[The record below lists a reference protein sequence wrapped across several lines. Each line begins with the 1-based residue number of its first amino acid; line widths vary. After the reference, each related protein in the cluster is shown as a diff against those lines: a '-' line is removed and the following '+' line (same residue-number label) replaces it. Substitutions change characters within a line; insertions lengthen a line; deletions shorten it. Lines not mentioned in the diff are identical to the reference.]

1 MEDHQQDVLCGTEDE
16 TLGCLRCNWHST
28 GNAVKLSR
36 MAEQKLKQYLPPFWV
51 LQLCGWSGYGLTVF
65 IAFLAVL
72 PPGRSAL
79 PLLWVKLVKAA
90 LGFLLTFALRW
101 LYRRVWRRASS
112 FRVIGAAALG
122 GSALFGLL
130 WITSYNLFF
139 AWQNN
144 QPFNLGSWN
153 YWSRQLGNVLDFSYV
168 MFGWSALYFGLKY
181 WQEWQAERERTLQA
195 NALAQQAQ
203 LEMLRYQLNPHF
215 LFNALN
221 SIRASIDEDSQRA
234 KRMVTEFS
242 EFLRYSLLNGNAA
255 EIPLREELAAIR
267 NYLAIEQIRFE
278 DKLQVSFE
286 VEPAAEEYRLP
297 GFLIHPLVEN
307 AIKHGMNQTTPLRL
321 HLTARLRAEG
331 LYVEIAN
338 SGHWHS
344 ANGSG
349 ANGLGIGLRNV
360 QQRLAQLFPGQS
372 RFEIGAAD
380 GWVRAVIEINQR

>member
-1 MEDHQQDVLCGTEDE
+1 MT
-16 TLGCLRCNWHST
+16 TSN
-28 GNAVKLSR
+28 LSQR
-36 MAEQKLKQYLPPFWV
+36 LPPFWV
-51 LQLCGWSGYGLTVF
+51 FQLCGWGVYGLTVF

-79 PLLWVKLVKAA
+79 RLLWIKLVKAA
-90 LGFLLTFALRW
+90 FGFLLTFALRW
-101 LYRRVWRRASS
+101 LYRRVWRNSNS
-112 FRVIGAAALG
+112 FRLIGVTALA

-139 AWQNN
+139 AWQNH
-144 QPFNLGSWN
+144 QPINLGSWD

-168 MFGWSALYFGLKY
+168 MFGWSALYFGIKY
-181 WQEWQAERERTLQA
+181 WQEWQAERERTLEA

-203 LEMLRYQLNPHF
+203 LELLRYQLNPHF

-221 SIRASIDEDSQRA
+221 SIRASIDEDGQRA

-255 EIPLREELAAIR
+255 EIPLREELAAVR

-278 DKLQVSFE
+278 DKLQVTFE

-307 AIKHGMNQTTPLRL
+307 AIKHGMNHATPLKLRL
-321 HLTARLRAEG
+321 VARAQASK
-331 LYVEIAN
+331 LYLEVAN
-338 SGHWHS
+338 SGHWPAPS
-344 ANGSG
+344 ANG

-360 QQRLAQLFPGQS
+360 QQRLAQLFPGHS
-372 RFEIGAAD
+372 RFEISEAD
-380 GWVRAVIEINQR
+380 GWVRAVIEINKR

>member
-1 MEDHQQDVLCGTEDE
+1 VTP
-16 TLGCLRCNWHST
+16 N
-28 GNAVKLSR
+28 KLSQR
-36 MAEQKLKQYLPPFWV
+36 LPPFWV
-51 LQLCGWSGYGLTVF
+51 FQLCGWSVYGLTVF

-79 PLLWVKLVKAA
+79 VLLWIKLVKAA

-101 LYRRVWRRASS
+101 LYRRVWRSASS

-144 QPFNLGSWN
+144 QSFNLASWA
-153 YWSRQLGNVLDFSYV
+153 YWSRQLGNVLDFVYV

-221 SIRASIDEDSQRA
+221 SIRASVDEDSQRA
-234 KRMVTEFS
+234 KRMITEFS

-307 AIKHGMNQTTPLRL
+307 AIKHGMNQTMPLKL

-331 LYVEIAN
+331 LYIEVAN

-349 ANGLGIGLRNV
+349 VNGLGIGLRNI
-360 QQRLAQLFPGQS
+360 QQRLAQLFPGRS

-380 GWVRAVIEINQR
+380 GWVRAVIEINKR